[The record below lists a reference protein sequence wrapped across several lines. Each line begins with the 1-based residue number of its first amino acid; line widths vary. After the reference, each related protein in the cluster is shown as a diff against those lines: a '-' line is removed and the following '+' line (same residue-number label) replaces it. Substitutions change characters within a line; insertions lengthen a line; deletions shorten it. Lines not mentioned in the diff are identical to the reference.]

1 MTVVV
6 TDGVE
11 VVFLMIG
18 TVTVGNRDTVLT
30 DFVDLE
36 PYLVKHTSWV
46 YVEDA
51 ASAEPAAPTTMRTVR
66 NSIVRMSQLR

>member
-1 MTVVV
+1 MTWGSVEVEVVVTKLVIVEVGALAVVV

-18 TVTVGNRDTVLT
+18 TVIVGSRDTVLM

-46 YVEDA
+46 
-51 ASAEPAAPTTMRTVR
+51 
-66 NSIVRMSQLR
+66 